1 MQGSICFHFAC
12 ASEVYTAVFTFSA
25 LCQFFD
31 LPVSLSSVM
40 IPLPIS
46 ANSEFLN
53 HASSSFIWVILS
65 KVLSI
70 FVFLFCFAL
79 LFLLSYFNPFIQ
91 LYHLIFHFVDIA
103 LNRILASSS
112 MTTTASTHVCPDL
125 VRECPFI
132 GMHTYEGTFT
142 VNLSDIHRSRSW
154 VISGLQIGHC
164 DFCSAPNG
172 TAITF
177 PKISSG

>member
-91 LYHLIFHFVDIA
+91 LYHLIFHFVLLLLTSHSIGFSLQWRLPHPLMSAQTWFVSVPSSAWHTHLTYLISIA
-103 LNRILASSS
+103 ARAGWS
-112 MTTTASTHVCPDL
+112 VPC
-125 VRECPFI
+125 
-132 GMHTYEGTFT
+132 
-142 VNLSDIHRSRSW
+142 RSHLRHYGRPVW
-154 VISGLQIGHC
+154 
-164 DFCSAPNG
+164 
-172 TAITF
+172 
-177 PKISSG
+177 